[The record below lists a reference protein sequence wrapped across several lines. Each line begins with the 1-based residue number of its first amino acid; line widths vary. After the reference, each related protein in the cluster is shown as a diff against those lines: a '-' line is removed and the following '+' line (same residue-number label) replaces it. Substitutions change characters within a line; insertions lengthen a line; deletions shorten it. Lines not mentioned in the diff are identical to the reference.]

1 MSVSIIGKNSE
12 YVFNRSYWD
21 WRPILAICEKVIEDQ
36 KLNYNTEYWGY
47 NDGAGLENQEQCD
60 KLANG
65 MVEYVK
71 NLNYSDLELVYV
83 NSGTWRDMF
92 NDFVYNN
99 DITIKL
105 NKEYP
110 IGQVLLNPIIC
121 EDGEIYYPSHKT
133 TILNVKQFIEF
144 LHYCEGFNI
153 T

>member
-1 MSVSIIGKNSE
+1 MIDDYFLTDNG
-12 YVFNRSYWD
+12 F
-21 WRPILAICEKVIEDQ
+21 AIRTD
-36 KLNYNTEYWGY
+36 
-47 NDGAGLENQEQCD
+47 
-60 KLANG
+60 
-65 MVEYVK
+65 
-71 NLNYSDLELVYV
+71 
-83 NSGTWRDMF
+83 
-92 NDFVYNN
+92 N
-99 DITIKL
+99 DITTKL